1 MKYKSYRKPYRV
13 KRKKSIF
20 KSRFFWLGILF
31 FILAGVIFYFLFF
44 SSFFQI
50 KQIIVTGEE
59 KVSKEDIKAVIESNL
74 EKKFLF
80 FLTKSIFLV
89 DLGQMRRDILN
100 NFPQIAEV
108 EIYRGFPDT
117 LDILLVER
125 FGLATWCQQE
135 DHCFSLDIKGIIFE
149 ETETKENLPKIID
162 GENKTYILGEKV
174 IEKDYLDKILRIQK
188 FFQEELKLGIK
199 EFIAFS
205 QRLNLRMAEGFE
217 IYFDPREDIN
227 WQLTKLNLV
236 LKEKIPFERRKD
248 LEYIELRFDDL
259 ATFRYKD

>member
-13 KRKKSIF
+13 KRKKSIL

-31 FILAGVIFYFLFF
+31 LIFAGAFFYFFVF

-50 KQIIVTGEE
+50 KKIIVTGEE
-59 KVSKEDIKAVIESNL
+59 KVSKENIKAVVEADL
-74 EKKFLF
+74 QKKFLVF
-80 FLTKSIFLV
+80 PTKSIFLV
-89 DLGQMRRDILN
+89 NLNKVKEDILN
-100 NFPQIAEV
+100 KFPQVAEA
-108 EIYRGFPDT
+108 EIHRGFPDS

-125 FGLATWCQQE
+125 FGLATWCQE
-135 DHCFSLDIKGIIFE
+135 GHCFSLDNEGIIFE
-149 ETETKENLPKIID
+149 ETEAKENLPKIIAR
-162 GENKTYILGEKV
+162 ENKTSILGEKV
-174 IEKDYLDKILRIQK
+174 IEKDYLEKILRIQK
-188 FFQEELKLGIK
+188 FFQEELKLEIK